1 MSHSRTFAALACLLV
16 AAAVIF
22 AQPSPASA
30 QRGAIIGG
38 AVGIGI
44 GAALTRGSPVGI
56 IGGALIGG
64 VVGNE
69 IQKSNRNK
77 RRKDYNRNYRR

>member
-1 MSHSRTFAALACLLV
+1 MSYSRTFVLLACLLL

-22 AQPSPASA
+22 AQPSPVKA

-44 GAALTRGSPVGI
+44 GAAVTRGSPAGV

-64 VVGNE
+64 IVGNE
-69 IQKSNRNK
+69 IQKGNRHK
-77 RRKDYNRNYRR
+77 RRKSYKYDKR

>member
-38 AVGIGI
+38 AVGIGV
-44 GAALTRGSPVGI
+44 GAAVTRGSPAGV

-64 VVGNE
+64 LVGNE
-69 IQKSNRNK
+69 IQKNNRNK
-77 RRKDYNRNYRR
+77 RRKSYKYNKR

>member
-1 MSHSRTFAALACLLV
+1 MSHSRTLALLACLLV

-22 AQPSPASA
+22 AQPAPVKA

-38 AVGIGI
+38 AVGIGV
-44 GAALTRGSPVGI
+44 GAAVTRGSPAGV

-64 VVGNE
+64 LVGNE
-69 IQKSNRNK
+69 IQKNNRNK
-77 RRKDYNRNYRR
+77 RRKSYKYNKR